1 MEPVRAFHQAAATI
15 KVALEKQQ
23 FVEVDDEAG
32 NTGGKFMI
40 SNR

>member
-1 MEPVRAFHQAAATI
+1 MEILIWKKSRFVTI
-15 KVALEKQQ
+15 KVALAKQQ

-32 NTGGKFMI
+32 NTSGKFMI